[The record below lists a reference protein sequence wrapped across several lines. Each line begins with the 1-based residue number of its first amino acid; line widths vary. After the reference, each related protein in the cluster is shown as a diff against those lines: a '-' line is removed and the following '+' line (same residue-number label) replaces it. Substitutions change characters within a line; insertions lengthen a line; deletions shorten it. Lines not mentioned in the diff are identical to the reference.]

1 MATATDRQ
9 KTAKENFSVPDS
21 GERKVS
27 LLVVEDD
34 ENISTAISEYFSRA
48 GYNVKTVEDG
58 LNGVKAALDDPPDAV
73 VLDLMLPKMDGLAV
87 CKELRE
93 KVGYLPIL
101 MLTAKDDVVD
111 KVLGL
116 EMGADDY
123 ITKPF
128 SLRELE
134 ARIKSVLRR
143 TRNGP
148 TTDGMRDEA
157 PIVRG
162 RLRIDSAKREVTI
175 GDRQVELTPKEFDLL
190 RLFASNP
197 GRVFPRKYLLE
208 KIWDYS
214 YEGYDRTIWIDADI
228 LVFDEPAFRIEV
240 ASDFAFCY
248 EVWLWKEQGATARQA
263 GVNNSVSVF
272 VRGNAFLDFC
282 IWAHEDLVRRGK
294 QVLTHG
300 TSTRLL
306 SALYRAVPFTLLTNV
321 GMLSPV
327 VAQDIRDGTN
337 RIAREYAGL
346 HGRPLRAINLCG
358 SMCGKMAEGRVL
370 DDGDYGAIVDTML
383 RTRGAMLDR
392 DLLA

>member
-1 MATATDRQ
+1 MGTATDRQ
-9 KTAKENFSVPDS
+9 KSAKENHPEVEPR
-21 GERKVS
+21 ERRVS

-34 ENISTAISEYFSRA
+34 ENISTALSEYFSRA
-48 GYNVKTVEDG
+48 GYQVRTVEDG
-58 LNGVKAALDDPPDAV
+58 IAGVKAALEDPPDAV

-93 KVGYLPIL
+93 KISYLPIL

-143 TRNGP
+143 TRSAP
-148 TTDGMRDEA
+148 SSDGVSDET

-162 RLRIDSAKREVTI
+162 KLRIDPIRREVTI
-175 GDRQVELTPKEFDLL
+175 GERQVELTPKEFDLV

-214 YEGYDRTIWIDADI
+214 YEGYDRTIDSHINR
-228 LVFDEPAFRIEV
+228 LRSKIE
-240 ASDFAFCY
+240 DNP
-248 EVWLWKEQGATARQA
+248 ENPQM
-263 GVNNSVSVF
+263 
-272 VRGNAFLDFC
+272 
-282 IWAHEDLVRRGK
+282 
-294 QVLTHG
+294 VLTVWG
-300 TSTRLL
+300 IG
-306 SALYRAVPFTLLTNV
+306 YKFT
-321 GMLSPV
+321 
-327 VAQDIRDGTN
+327 D
-337 RIAREYAGL
+337 E
-346 HGRPLRAINLCG
+346 H
-358 SMCGKMAEGRVL
+358 
-370 DDGDYGAIVDTML
+370 
-383 RTRGAMLDR
+383 
-392 DLLA
+392 

>member
-1 MATATDRQ
+1 MPTVADKELKAP
-9 KTAKENFSVPDS
+9 KKSPAKLDS
-21 GERKVS
+21 GDPKIS

-48 GYNVKTVEDG
+48 GYMVKTVGDG
-58 LNGVKAALDDPPDAV
+58 LAGVKAALEDQPDAV

-93 KVGYLPIL
+93 KVSHLPIL

-134 ARIKSVLRR
+134 ARIKTVLRR
-143 TRNGP
+143 SRNV
-148 TTDGMRDEA
+148 TALESDRSEA

-162 RLRIDSAKREVTI
+162 KLRIDGVRREVTVA
-175 GDRQVELTPKEFDLL
+175 DQRVELTPKEFDLL

-214 YEGYDRTIWIDADI
+214 YEGYDRTIDSHINRLRAK
-228 LVFDEPAFRIEV
+228 VEENPENP
-240 ASDFAFCY
+240 
-248 EVWLWKEQGATARQA
+248 QM
-263 GVNNSVSVF
+263 
-272 VRGNAFLDFC
+272 
-282 IWAHEDLVRRGK
+282 
-294 QVLTHG
+294 VLTVWGIGYKFSDEH
-300 TSTRLL
+300 
-306 SALYRAVPFTLLTNV
+306 
-321 GMLSPV
+321 
-327 VAQDIRDGTN
+327 
-337 RIAREYAGL
+337 
-346 HGRPLRAINLCG
+346 
-358 SMCGKMAEGRVL
+358 
-370 DDGDYGAIVDTML
+370 
-383 RTRGAMLDR
+383 
-392 DLLA
+392 